1 MKKSPPSTER
11 LKILA
16 TVVLT
21 LVLTLCAD
29 AEAARILRN
38 APEIFGIDP
47 GEAPAGSTI
56 KVTGAGFERTRY
68 VLFAAGRT
76 GQQAKF
82 KVTSDK
88 ELEVIAPPYLKDGM
102 SATVVVVTWSG
113 AAVGVPASVLEV
125 DLRKKGG
132 AKTATFY
139 HVRAGGELGASQG
152 VVLVDE
158 GGVATASDKEAICFV
173 KNGGTLR
180 NTDHFSGLVIYERD
194 AILQTS
200 PQPHNPLTRLLQVP
214 VITASPGV
222 EPFIYQRPENP
233 ATRAE
238 SPPRV
243 SAVGP
248 GRVPQ
253 DGIVTLKGS
262 GFSETSEV
270 RFVGDGVGRE
280 TSAGFRIVSDE
291 ELQVQVPERLSGA
304 ARLLIRNPRGST
316 LVIARDEAN
325 APRARPP
332 SKSGGGNASSQGRA
346 NRARASASPV
356 VRQTNNA
363 IVNDV
368 GGRNAADRDGEPV
381 SLSIVPSMFT
391 IVPP

>member
-1 MKKSPPSTER
+1 MKRSPPSIKR
-11 LKILA
+11 SKILVA
-16 TVVLT
+16 TVLT
-21 LVLTLCAD
+21 FGLTLCVVAQ
-29 AEAARILRN
+29 AARIPKN
-38 APEIFGIDP
+38 APEIYGIDP

-56 KVTGAGFERTRY
+56 KVTGAGFERTRF

-82 KVTSDK
+82 KVISDR
-88 ELEVIAPPYLKDGM
+88 ELEVTAPPYLKDGT
-102 SATVVVVTWSG
+102 SATVVVVTLSG

-125 DLRKKGG
+125 DSVKKGG
-132 AKTATFY
+132 ANAATFY
-139 HVRAGGELGASQG
+139 HVLAGGELGASQG
-152 VVLVDE
+152 VVLVDQ

-194 AILQTS
+194 ANLQTS
-200 PQPHNPLTRLLQVP
+200 PQPHNPLTRLMQVP

-222 EPFIYQRPENP
+222 EPFIYQRPVNP
-233 ATRAE
+233 ETRAE

-270 RFVGDGVGRE
+270 WFVGDGAGRE

-304 ARLLIRNPRGST
+304 ARVLIRNPRGAT
-316 LVIARDEAN
+316 LVVGRDELT
-325 APRARPP
+325 APGTRPS
-332 SKSGGGNASSQGRA
+332 SKTGGGNSSAQSRTIRG
-346 NRARASASPV
+346 RASASPV
-356 VRQTNNA
+356 GRLTNNA
-363 IVNDV
+363 VLNDV
-368 GGRNAADRDGEPV
+368 GRPNAGDRGDEAV
-381 SLSIVPSMFT
+381 SVSIVSSMFT